1 MNAPGDS
8 WTSLEEL
15 VAKLAETPVLDANLP
30 LHTYLLHA
38 DPDSRASCLL
48 VQFPV
53 GWKRGTGTYSC
64 AEHALIL
71 EGEIILDDHT
81 WKATEGFIVPG
92 GITRRETYSP
102 RGALAVAWFGGAPR
116 WTSGGTPLSKPS
128 CEPWQGDNPI
138 NPIEPIG
145 SIGAFDEVDVTNRR
159 WRHNLQSSEAE
170 AQSDSGIIRY
180 QWPST

>member
-64 AEHALIL
+64 AEHAVVL
-71 EGEIILDDHT
+71 EGEIILDDQAWT
-81 WKATEGFIVPG
+81 STKGFIVPG
-92 GITRRETYSP
+92 GITRRETFTP
-102 RGALAVAWFGGAPR
+102 HGALAVAWFGGAPR
-116 WTSGGTPLSKPS
+116 WTSGGEPWSKPS

-159 WRHNLQSSEAE
+159 WRHNLQSSESE

-180 QWPST
+180 QWPSP

>member
-1 MNAPGDS
+1 MNTLGDS

-15 VAKLAETPVLDANLP
+15 VSKLAETPVLDANLP
-30 LHTYLLHA
+30 LHTQLLHA

-102 RGALAVAWFGGAPR
+102 HGALAVAWFGGAPR

-128 CEPWQGDNPI
+128 SDPWQGDKTI
-138 NPIEPIG
+138 EAIEP
-145 SIGAFDEVDVTNRR
+145 IGAFDEVDVINQR
-159 WRHNLQSSEAE
+159 WRHNPQPSASEAE
-170 AQSDSGIIRY
+170 SNSGIIRY
-180 QWPST
+180 QWPRP